1 MFLAGAIETDAERF
15 IAAVRRSRDLHS
27 FVYWLETTYT
37 PKPTIQVV
45 HVVVDRRNESG
56 GVVPEVLVVSRQI
69 WPTCIVRTLRSRNAT
84 KATWVAARRSTPQKT
99 GDDSVRLA

>member
-45 HVVVDRRNESG
+45 HVVVDRRKRVGRRRTRGPGRVEADLANLHSADAAVEKRDQG
-56 GVVPEVLVVSRQI
+56 DVGSR
-69 WPTCIVRTLRSRNAT
+69 AT
-84 KATWVAARRSTPQKT
+84 IYAAEDRR
-99 GDDSVRLA
+99 R